1 MKTKAKISSRWLRFR
16 ALLIDIFLIYIP
28 ILYLFYFLL
37 GSKEAFLNNHFIT
50 TLCTFLF
57 GLIQAI
63 FLTKKAQSPGLK
75 AYDLYLIDIKT
86 GKKLSFLRILLRY
99 VIFIISF
106 GLLFGLFVS
115 FVRKDLLN
123 LHYILTQSCIANK
136 SINKGKKCK
145 EKEFTIQ
152 TQTKP

>member
-16 ALLIDIFLIYIP
+16 ALLIDIFLIYVP

-106 GLLFGLFVS
+106 ASIKSQSFKAQVYFALVKFKIPCGLPSKTLRSPRVS
-115 FVRKDLLN
+115 FELGL
-123 LHYILTQSCIANK
+123 
-136 SINKGKKCK
+136 
-145 EKEFTIQ
+145 
-152 TQTKP
+152 

>member
-16 ALLIDIFLIYIP
+16 ALLIDIFLIYVP

-37 GSKEAFLNNHFIT
+37 GSKE
-50 TLCTFLF
+50 
-57 GLIQAI
+57 
-63 FLTKKAQSPGLK
+63 LK

-115 FVRKDLLN
+115 FVRKDRLN
-123 LHYILTQSCIANK
+123 LHDILTQSCIA
-136 SINKGKKCK
+136 
-145 EKEFTIQ
+145 
-152 TQTKP
+152 TKA

>member
-16 ALLIDIFLIYIP
+16 ALLVDVFLIYTP

-37 GSKEAFLNNHFIT
+37 GSKEAFLTNHFIT

-63 FLTKKAQSPGLK
+63 FLTIKAQSPGLK

-99 VIFIISF
+99 VIFIASF
-106 GLLFGLFVS
+106 GLLFGLIVS
-115 FVRKDLLN
+115 FLRKDRLN
-123 LHYILTQSCIANK
+123 LHDFLTQSCIVIKA
-136 SINKGKKCK
+136 
-145 EKEFTIQ
+145 
-152 TQTKP
+152 